1 MKNSTISEFHTLF
14 WDFDG
19 VILNSNAVRDS
30 GFERVLAAYPEKEV
44 NQLLEFHKKNGGLSR
59 YVKFRYFFEDIRNES
74 VTDEKIQ
81 TYANRFSE
89 IMKVLLTDRDLLI
102 QETVKFIKTNFQK
115 IPMIIVSG
123 SDQDE
128 LRYLCEKLEIKQ
140 FFKRIHGS
148 PKPKMDWIREIVL
161 EEQLNSKKCLLIG
174 DSFNDYEAAHLN
186 KMPFM
191 GYNNP
196 EVEKLSDKRIA
207 LN

>member
-1 MKNSTISEFHTLF
+1 MENCTISEFHTLF

-19 VILNSNAVRDS
+19 VILNSNTVRDN
-30 GFERVLAAYPEKEV
+30 GFERVLAAFPEKEV
-44 NQLLEFHKKNGGLSR
+44 NQLLDFHQKNGGLSR
-59 YVKFRYFFEDIRNES
+59 YVKFRYFFEEIRNES

-102 QETVKFIKTNFQK
+102 QETIKFIKTNFQK

-148 PKPKMDWIREIVL
+148 PKPKMDWVRDIVL
-161 EEQLNSKKCLLIG
+161 EEQLNPTKCLLIG
-174 DSFNDYEAAHLN
+174 DSYNDYEAANLN
-186 KMPFM
+186 KLPFM

-196 EVEKLSDKRIA
+196 EVEKLSNKRVA